1 MPTDPLS
8 TLAAEASAT
17 GTETDALAVGLRRL
31 WASIV
36 RGMRQGESVAGLHLQ
51 QFWVLVLTRTSPLRM
66 SEIAQALETSQA
78 NVTGLVDRLERDG
91 YVTRVRAESDRRVVQ
106 VGITDKGLEILG
118 ELQTQ
123 YRQRVDNALRHLD
136 EAERA
141 QLLALVLKALD
152 GE

>member
-8 TLAAEASAT
+8 TLAAEASAA
-17 GTETDALAVGLRRL
+17 GTETD
-31 WASIV
+31 
-36 RGMRQGESVAGLHLQ
+36 
-51 QFWVLVLTRTSPLRM
+51 RTSPLRM
-66 SEIAQALETSQA
+66 SEIAQALDTSQA

-91 YVTRVRAESDRRVVQ
+91 YVTRVRAESGRRVVL

-118 ELQTQ
+118 DLQKQ
-123 YRQRVDNALRHLD
+123 YRQRVDNALRHLG